1 MGAPDACMH
10 ASLGYTLAFPLN
22 GCDSDP
28 LFSLFSC
35 IRPCRFETE
44 EERDQLVP
52 MLREVA
58 RQEYL
63 RKREEAKLKEL
74 EDELMDSKF
83 LFDGV
88 ELTDREKADLHYKE
102 QVGVDGSG
110 SGSGSEGGGWT
121 GRDIGT
127 ETLHAGRLAHMSD

>member
-1 MGAPDACMH
+1 
-10 ASLGYTLAFPLN
+10 
-22 GCDSDP
+22 
-28 LFSLFSC
+28 
-35 IRPCRFETE
+35 
-44 EERDQLVP
+44 

-88 ELTDREKADLHYKE
+88 ELSDREKADLHYKE

-110 SGSGSEGGGWT
+110 SGSGSEGGG
-121 GRDIGT
+121 GQGEI
-127 ETLHAGRLAHMSD
+127 

>member
-1 MGAPDACMH
+1 
-10 ASLGYTLAFPLN
+10 
-22 GCDSDP
+22 
-28 LFSLFSC
+28 
-35 IRPCRFETE
+35 
-44 EERDQLVP
+44 

-88 ELTDREKADLHYKE
+88 ELSDREKADLHYKE
-102 QVGVDGSG
+102 QVGVD
-110 SGSGSEGGGWT
+110 
-121 GRDIGT
+121 R
-127 ETLHAGRLAHMSD
+127 

>member
-1 MGAPDACMH
+1 
-10 ASLGYTLAFPLN
+10 
-22 GCDSDP
+22 
-28 LFSLFSC
+28 
-35 IRPCRFETE
+35 
-44 EERDQLVP
+44 

-88 ELTDREKADLHYKE
+88 ELSDREKADLHYKE

-110 SGSGSEGGGWT
+110 SGSGSEGGVD
-121 GRDIGT
+121 RARYR
-127 ETLHAGRLAHMSD
+127 H